1 MHRCA
6 AAGVHCAARAALRAA
21 CACLCAAASN
31 GRAEGVAR
39 ASQTGLPGMELAI
52 FPEYSTQG
60 IMYDKKARRRAASA
74 PQRPQQR
81 QAACAYARCTA
92 RLRRR

>member
-1 MHRCA
+1 
-6 AAGVHCAARAALRAA
+6 
-21 CACLCAAASN
+21 
-31 GRAEGVAR
+31 
-39 ASQTGLPGMELAI
+39 MELAV